1 MIEIKATTDKDSM
14 TTGTEVSV
22 NANGLEYM
30 AEVISIIESLMKGL
44 RDNDDYL
51 HSMVLKV
58 LADHP
63 HILLGIS
70 EDSDKA
76 KEFEKFVATAKFR
89 EGVN

>member
-1 MIEIKATTDKDSM
+1 MIEIKATTDKDNM

-30 AEVISIIESLMKGL
+30 AEVESLMKGL

-76 KEFEKFVATAKFR
+76 KEFERFVATTKFG